1 MSVIRAGAAW
11 ELMAV
16 NALDE
21 GTKATPAI
29 ADGKLYVR
37 TYGALYCFERGDED
51 GTPIPGASR
60 ASR

>member
-1 MSVIRAGAAW
+1 
-11 ELMAV
+11 MAV